1 MPSTNPP
8 LSILRRNDLFIS
20 YSRRDKD
27 FVHSLDAAFRKL
39 NRDPWIDW
47 EDISDGE
54 EWRKAIAQGIEN
66 ADTFIFVITPDSAAS
81 RECTKELEQAIA
93 HNKRIIPIV
102 RCETASVHPVLA
114 ELNWIFFRESDDF
127 NIAFRK
133 LIKAINTDLPHV
145 QTHTRLLS
153 RAIEWEH
160 GRDDGFLLR
169 GKDLKSAEEWLA
181 KSEKKEPIPTE
192 LQYKYI
198 IKSREVESADQRLAD
213 AGRRAKRIIRIST
226 ILSLSSLVSATAAIV
241 FAVGQ
246 ANHTIDELKQ
256 QTRQLNTDIKDRKS
270 QIERLNLQQRRLNQ
284 DKTVLIKQ
292 LKKFGFTDK
301 GVEDLLARSPAEQDY
316 RVEQIKKANDSYHQ
330 TVEKLAAQAEASG
343 SASAPLPKISAS
355 PAPSPSS
362 VPAPSTPAQTQPM
375 VQRLRPIT
383 VEYYPKDVDPEALQ
397 ATLTKLGFNL
407 EIKKSEVTN
416 IPINILFYGKNVSE
430 DDVKLVAYTLIRAGV
445 QIRAIQPFTKLADEK
460 ATVIQVGAL
469 PGLDSKPALEVEK
482 IRSQSL
488 PLPR

>member
-8 LSILRRNDLFIS
+8 LSNLRRNDLFIS
-20 YSRRDKD
+20 YSRRDKE
-27 FVHSLDAAFRKL
+27 FVHNLDAAFRKL

-47 EDISDGE
+47 EDIPDGE
-54 EWRKAIAQGIEN
+54 EWRKAIALGIEN
-66 ADTFIFVITPDSAAS
+66 ADTFIFVVTPDSAAS
-81 RECTKELEQAIA
+81 RECIKELEQAIA
-93 HNKRIIPIV
+93 LNKRIIPIV
-102 RCETASVHPVLA
+102 RRETTSVHPVLA

-181 KSEKKEPIPTE
+181 KLDKKEPRPTE

-198 IKSREVESADQRLAD
+198 LKSREVEAADRRLAD
-213 AGRRAKRIIRIST
+213 VGRRAKRIVRMSAV
-226 ILSLSSLVSATAAIV
+226 LSLSSLVSATAAIV
-241 FAVGQ
+241 FAV
-246 ANHTIDELKQ
+246 HRFDHMISELKQ
-256 QTRQLNTDIKDRKS
+256 QTQQLNTDIEARKS
-270 QIERLNLQQRRLNQ
+270 QIEGLNLQQRRLNQ

-292 LKKFGFTDK
+292 LKKFGFTDQ
-301 GVEDLLARSPAEQDY
+301 GLEDLLASSPAEQDF
-316 RVEQIKKANDSYHQ
+316 RVGQIKKANDSYHQ
-330 TVEKLAAQAEASG
+330 TIERLAAQTDS
-343 SASAPLPKISAS
+343 SASIVEPTPPPKTVS
-355 PAPSPSS
+355 PAPTPSP
-362 VPAPSTPAQTQPM
+362 VPSTPAPTQPV
-375 VQRLRPIT
+375 VQRPQPIT
-383 VEYYPKDVDPEALQ
+383 VEYYPKNVDPDALE

-407 EIKKSEVTN
+407 EIKQPEVTD
-416 IPINILFYGKNVSE
+416 IPINILFYGKNVSD

-445 QIRAIQPFTKLADEK
+445 QIKAILPFTRLADEK

-469 PGLDSKPALEVEK
+469 PGLDNKPALKVEE
-482 IRSQSL
+482 IRSQPL